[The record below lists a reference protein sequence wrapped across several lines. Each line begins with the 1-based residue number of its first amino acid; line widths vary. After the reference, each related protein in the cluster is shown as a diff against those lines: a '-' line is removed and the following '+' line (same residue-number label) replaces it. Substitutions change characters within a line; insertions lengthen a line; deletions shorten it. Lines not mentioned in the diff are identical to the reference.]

1 MFIDTY
7 IFFSSAK
14 MQQPKSSWSSLGPSQ
29 MDSSLL
35 NNIQKLFS
43 EKIDLSGTIEP
54 NRASIVMAIIKTCLK
69 VHIILHIFYYIF
81 PFYFYTIYYDKWKA
95 LFNYHDFL
103 KLYLGFF
110 GICPT

>member
-1 MFIDTY
+1 
-7 IFFSSAK
+7 

-54 NRASIVMAIIKTCLK
+54 NRASIVMAIVKTCLK
-69 VHIILHIFYYIF
+69 VDSSFVIKIQFSVFYR
-81 PFYFYTIYYDKWKA
+81 
-95 LFNYHDFL
+95 DFKNL
-103 KLYLGFF
+103 
-110 GICPT
+110 I